1 MTNRIRLLSFVF
13 LLLLPLAMQAQDV
26 EYTITGTLIDERTE
40 DPLTGANISVEGTT
54 IGTSADVD
62 GNFEFTANLEPGT
75 YNLRISFVG
84 YRTINQEV
92 ELGNE
97 QDVDLGTIAL
107 DQDIIGQEE
116 IVVTGASALTEKRQL
131 GNTISTVS
139 ADELEASGALS
150 VDRAL
155 SGKISGAT
163 IQQNSGN
170 PAGGMSVRLRGTGT
184 LLGSADPL
192 YIIDGVIVNNDS
204 PELLSL
210 GGYSQ
215 NRMVDINPN
224 DIERIEVVKGAAAA
238 ALYGSRANNGVV
250 QIFTKKGESGEPKIT
265 YSTKF
270 NRDNVRETLKVN
282 ESPVDAAGNEV
293 ERFDH
298 QDYIFRTA
306 YGTEQNLSISGGTES
321 TRYYA
326 SGGFY
331 SNQGV
336 TEGSKYNRANGRLNL
351 DQELNDWA
359 SLTFNTTYTYSD
371 TDEVPNGGLNDNYG
385 VLTGFI
391 FGPNTYDPRPD
402 PETNEY
408 PTDGIL
414 VNPVEAI
421 DKYEVKQNVSRVLT
435 NASLNLVPT
444 DKISI
449 DYTLGLDSYSQNST
463 FYIPV
468 GTTAPGLGQGFSR
481 RGERTNLQLNNDLN
495 LRYATNLSA
504 DLESTTLIGGTM
516 QYEDV
521 ETVGI
526 QARELSPFVETVS
539 GGADYDAPGESRSE
553 LVVYGIFGQ
562 ETLGW
567 KDKLFATV
575 AGRFDASSSFG
586 ADERWQFYPK
596 VSGSYLIS
604 EEDFWQNSSLGDYVS
619 SLKFR
624 ASLGES
630 GGLTAIGAYDRFT
643 RFSPT
648 SVSGQTA
655 LLPSSN
661 RGAINIKP
669 ERQRELELGIDAS
682 FFEDR
687 MSVEFSWYDQQTT
700 DLLLNRSIA
709 PTTGYSSQLGN
720 FGELTNRGIELLV
733 KAVPVNSRN
742 LQWTTS
748 FNYSR
753 NENEVDG
760 LEEDV
765 LQLPDSFGGFVAA
778 VNGEPLGAFYGAGFE
793 RDDDGNIQYD
803 DNDLPIAS
811 EAKVIGD
818 ANADFTGSFIN
829 ELQIG
834 KHWNIRAQM
843 DFSYGNEVLNFTRR
857 LAAIPVFGTLHD
869 PYGRELEGDLPEGYS
884 QRVSGIFENWVEDA
898 SYLKLREL
906 SVSRTIFT
914 EFAGLESLRL
924 RLSGRNLFSIDSYSG
939 YDPEINTA
947 GQRTAVRGFDFVEV
961 PIPRSVQF
969 SLTAN
974 F

>member
-1 MTNRIRLLSFVF
+1 MKKWMPLFVS
-13 LLLLPLAMQAQDV
+13 LLLLPFIIQAQEV
-26 EYTITGTLIDERTE
+26 KYSISGTLTDERTGE
-40 DPLTGANISVEGTT
+40 PLAGANISFENTT
-54 IGTSADVD
+54 IGTSADAD
-62 GNFEFTANLEPGT
+62 GSFELTAQLEPGT
-75 YNLRISFVG
+75 YNLRITFIG
-84 YRTINQEV
+84 YRRVEREVNLADEQEV
-92 ELGNE
+92 ALGAIELS
-97 QDVDLGTIAL
+97 QDV
-107 DQDIIGQEE
+107 IGSEE
-116 IVVTGASALTEKRQL
+116 VVITGASALTEKRQL
-131 GNTISTVS
+131 GNAISTVS
-139 ADELEASGALS
+139 ADEIESSGALS

-155 SGKISGAT
+155 SGKIAGAVV
-163 IQQNSGN
+163 QQNSGN

-215 NRMVDINPN
+215 NRLVDINPN

-250 QIFTKKGESGEPKIT
+250 QIFTKKGQAGEPRIT

-270 NRDNVRETLKVN
+270 NRDNVRKTLKVN
-282 ESPVDAAGNEV
+282 EAPIDGDGNSV
-293 ERFDH
+293 ERYDF

-306 YGTEQNLSISGGTES
+306 YGSEQNLSISGGNES
-321 TRYYA
+321 TRYFV
-326 SGGFY
+326 SGAYYKNEGI
-331 SNQGV
+331 
-336 TEGSKYNRANGRLNL
+336 TEGSSYSRANGRLNL
-351 DQELNDWA
+351 DQELTDWI
-359 SLTFNTTYTYSD
+359 SLSLGTTYSFSNSD
-371 TDEVPNGGLNDNYG
+371 EIPNGGLNDNYG

-402 PETNEY
+402 PETNQY
-408 PTDGIL
+408 PASGVL

-421 DKYEVKQNVSRVLT
+421 DKYDINQRVNRILS
-435 NASLNLVPT
+435 NASLSLIPT
-444 DKISI
+444 TGLSV

-468 GTTAPGLGQGFSR
+468 GTTAPGLSQGFSR
-481 RGERTNLQLNNDLN
+481 RAERENLQLNNDLN
-495 LRYATNLSA
+495 ISYATNITA
-504 DLESTTLIGGTM
+504 DLESTTRIGATM
-516 QYEDV
+516 QYENSS
-521 ETVGI
+521 TVGI

-553 LVVYGIFGQ
+553 FVVYGVFGQ

-567 KDKLFATV
+567 LDKVFITA

-596 VSGSYLIS
+596 ISGSYVVS
-604 EEDFWQNSSLGDYVS
+604 EENFWQNSALADYVNS
-619 SLKFR
+619 FKLR

-648 SVSGQTA
+648 SVNGQTA
-655 LLPSSN
+655 LLPSNN
-661 RGAINIKP
+661 RGAVNIKP
-669 ERQRELELGIDAS
+669 ERQQELEVGVDAN
-682 FFEDR
+682 FFNDR
-687 MSVEFSWYDQQTT
+687 MTIKFSWYDQHTT
-700 DLLLNRSIA
+700 DLLLNRSIS
-709 PTTGYSSQLGN
+709 PTTGYGSQLGN
-720 FGELTNRGIELLV
+720 FGELTNRGIEVLV
-733 KAVPVNSRN
+733 RGLPVNKRN

-748 FNYSR
+748 LTYSQ
-753 NENEVDG
+753 NKNEVNG

-778 VNGEPLGAFYGAGFE
+778 VNGEPLGVFYGAGFQRDSDGKIE
-793 RDDDGNIQYD
+793 YDDDG
-803 DNDLPIAS
+803 LPLRS

-818 ANADFTGSFIN
+818 PNPDFTGSFIN

-834 KHWNIRAQM
+834 RNWNVRAQL

-869 PYGRELEGDLPEGYS
+869 PYGRELEGELPAGYS
-884 QRVSGIFENWVEDA
+884 SRVSGIFEKWVEDG
-898 SYLKLREL
+898 SYLKLREI
-906 SVSRTIFT
+906 SVSRTFFT
-914 EFAGLESLRL
+914 TFAGLESLRL
-924 RLSGRNLFSIDSYSG
+924 RLSGRNLFSLDSYSG
-939 YDPEINTA
+939 YDPEINVG